1 MFFIENN
8 GDRATKEEKY
18 RMWPSWQGGVAKQPQ
33 GPGQRTV
40 ELENDAGTCKPWRGS
55 WGFS

>member
-18 RMWPSWQGGVAKQPQ
+18 RMWPSWQGGVAKHTT
-33 GPGQRTV
+33 GARAEDCGAR
-40 ELENDAGTCKPWRGS
+40 K
-55 WGFS
+55 